1 MAQKINFHFFHLM
14 PWPYLPED
22 FTDKYESAWVTAPN
36 SLFDPQRGAPLYQRY
51 IDELAYADELG
62 FDGVIINEH
71 HQNAYGL
78 MASPNLIASA
88 LSQRIKRAQMI
99 VLGNALPMYG
109 NPVRVAEEY
118 AMLDLLFQGR
128 FQAGFVVGG
137 GPEWFSY
144 NLNPTYSRAMWREAH
159 DLIVRAWTEDG
170 PFTFEGKFY
179 QLQYVN
185 PWPKPYQKPHPPIWV
200 PGTGTLETM
209 EFVAEH
215 GYTYAAVTYSNVD
228 SFRQNAAAFRET
240 WEKTGK
246 PWDSSKL
253 GWLVPIYVA
262 ETDAEAREEAEP
274 HLWYFAL
281 KLLKGLGYSGSGV
294 TWMPP
299 GYTSERSMLRV
310 LGQRMGRRDQLTLA
324 QDWSDIEAGGNIIV
338 GSVETVTQKLIDY
351 AKEFDLGHFLC
362 LLQFGTLPGDLTRK
376 NMELMATRV
385 MPAVRQAL
393 GVEAP
398 AAATA

>member
-1 MAQKINFHFFHLM
+1 MAQKLNFHFFHLM

-22 FTDKYESAWVTAPN
+22 FSERYESAWVTAPN
-36 SLFDPQRGAPLYQRY
+36 SLFDPQLGAPLYQRY
-51 IDELAYADELG
+51 IDELVYADELG

-128 FQAGFVVGG
+128 FQAGFVIGG

-144 NLNPTYSRAMWREAH
+144 NLNPTFSRAMWREAH
-159 DLIVRAWTEDG
+159 DLIIRAWTEDG
-170 PFTFEGKFY
+170 PFSFEGKFY

-215 GYTYAAVTYSNVD
+215 GYTYAAVTYSNV
-228 SFRQNAAAFRET
+228 SGFRQNAAPF
-240 WEKTGK
+240 
-246 PWDSSKL
+246 
-253 GWLVPIYVA
+253 
-262 ETDAEAREEAEP
+262 
-274 HLWYFAL
+274 
-281 KLLKGLGYSGSGV
+281 
-294 TWMPP
+294 
-299 GYTSERSMLRV
+299 ERP
-310 LGQRMGRRDQLTLA
+310 GRRRASPGTRTS
-324 QDWSDIEAGGNIIV
+324 WGGWCPSTWRRRTRRPARRRSPI
-338 GSVETVTQKLIDY
+338 S
-351 AKEFDLGHFLC
+351 
-362 LLQFGTLPGDLTRK
+362 GTSP
-376 NMELMATRV
+376 
-385 MPAVRQAL
+385 
-393 GVEAP
+393 
-398 AAATA
+398 